1 MGNQRYDP
9 RYELLREQMGYSEE
23 AYAYNWL
30 DPLYPYFEYD
40 RQVVPDPDVVDFA
53 DLFDVY

>member
-1 MGNQRYDP
+1 MR
-9 RYELLREQMGYSEE
+9 YSEE

-40 RQVVPDPDVVDFA
+40 RQVVPDPEVVDFA